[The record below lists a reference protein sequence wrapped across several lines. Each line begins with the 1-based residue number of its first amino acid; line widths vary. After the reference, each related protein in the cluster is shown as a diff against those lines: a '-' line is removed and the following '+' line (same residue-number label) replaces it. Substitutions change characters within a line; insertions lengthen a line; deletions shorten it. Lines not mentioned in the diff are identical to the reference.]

1 MKLMIV
7 EDDDINRNDLRV
19 AFSKM
24 ADIQVTGAYRGG
36 EEALMACRADLP
48 DVLLLDVQLLPGTM
62 NGIET
67 AVAIRREFPRC
78 PVVFYS
84 IEKKSAYFRAFR
96 RAQFRTHYA
105 YVYKLHY
112 LYPERILP
120 LLKNAM
126 QGFSFIDPEMEEE
139 IEEDQLV
146 DRQKPRLEKHEEAVA
161 RLLARGLSNEQIA
174 RQLGYTNSR
183 AISRIN
189 GAIYTA
195 LGLRDSDIDEGT
207 ARVRA
212 SLIIREGRLL
222 EWDDDGGVTVQ
233 DTSGARVPWEK

>member
-7 EDDDINRNDLRV
+7 EDDDINRNDLRSEFNKL
-19 AFSKM
+19 A
-24 ADIQVTGAYRGG
+24 QVNVVGAYRTG
-36 EEALMACRADLP
+36 EDALEACRQELP
-48 DVLLLDVQLLPGTM
+48 DVILMDVQLLPGVM

-84 IEKKSAYFRAFR
+84 IEKQSAYFRAFR

-112 LYPERILP
+112 IYPDRILP
-120 LLKNAM
+120 LLTNAM
-126 QGFSFIDPEMEEE
+126 QGFSFIDPAMEEE
-139 IEEDQLV
+139 IEEDLQV

-174 RQLGYTNSR
+174 QRLGYTNSR

-212 SLIIREGRLL
+212 ALVIREGRLL
-222 EWDDDGGVTVQ
+222 EWDDAGDITLQ
-233 DTSGARVPWEK
+233 DATGARVRWEK